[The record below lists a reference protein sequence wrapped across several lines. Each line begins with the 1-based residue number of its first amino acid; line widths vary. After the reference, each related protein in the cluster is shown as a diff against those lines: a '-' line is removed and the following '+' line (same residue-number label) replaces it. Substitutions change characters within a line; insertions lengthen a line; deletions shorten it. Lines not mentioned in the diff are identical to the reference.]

1 MHRLWRIPESHLDQW
16 PKAVKGALG
25 VDRLAP
31 FNRSSVLLVQSSAQ
45 TSEDNEV
52 LGGYTP

>member
-45 TSEDNEV
+45 TSEDN
-52 LGGYTP
+52 